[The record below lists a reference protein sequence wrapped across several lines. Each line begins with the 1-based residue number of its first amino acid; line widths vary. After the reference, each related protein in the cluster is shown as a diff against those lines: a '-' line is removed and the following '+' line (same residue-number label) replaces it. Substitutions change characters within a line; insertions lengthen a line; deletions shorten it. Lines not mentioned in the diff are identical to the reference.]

1 MLSTLC
7 GMPKAT
13 YNWKFCCVFFFFF
26 YFLLSFLSPF
36 WPFLIIWSWR
46 IAGWGCCFRGWVF
59 SVLPCF
65 QIPAYFLP
73 LSKATAVK
81 QREACGECAPK
92 MLKWIT
98 STSLHSNQTCLWLW
112 APWGTPFFPQE
123 FSLSPFLCISEC
135 DLYLRADRFR
145 TGFVWSHILAPVVV
159 RGRWRVIGSAWIFGG
174 FFYCA
179 TALSLQTKWMGPRAA
194 GLRGAV
200 ATSSGWLVW
209 SGFHEMGYFM
219 S

>member
-1 MLSTLC
+1 MWDAKSNVQLKILLCFFFLFLFPVVSFVTFLTIFDCLVLENCRMGLLFQRLGVQCLAMLSNPCLFPALEQ
-7 GMPKAT
+7 GNRRKA
-13 YNWKFCCVFFFFF
+13 KG
-26 YFLLSFLSPF
+26 SM
-36 WPFLIIWSWR
+36 WR
-46 IAGWGCCFRGWVF
+46 VCSKDVEMNHFNQ
-59 SVLPCF
+59 LTF
-65 QIPAYFLP
+65 QP
-73 LSKATAVK
+73 
-81 QREACGECAPK
+81 G
-92 MLKWIT
+92 
-98 STSLHSNQTCLWLW
+98 NQTCLWLW
-112 APWGTPFFPQE
+112 VLCGTPFFPQE